1 MRSCL
6 GMFGIYLL
14 MKVVLLG
21 VGLGIGA
28 LLHWIFPS
36 IDLGIGTLI
45 GVIVTISVLF
55 MIREFSRMQTPF
67 ANLMGESMLNG
78 PPNVFISPIDID
90 EEFAPPR
97 KRRRK

>member
-6 GMFGIYLL
+6 GMLGIYLVI
-14 MKVVLLG
+14 KAVLLG

-28 LLHWIFPS
+28 LLHWIIPS

-45 GVIVTISVLF
+45 GVMVTIAAIFAINEILHIHMPSADLLD
-55 MIREFSRMQTPF
+55 EFRIKD
-67 ANLMGESMLNG
+67 
-78 PPNVFISPIDID
+78 PPIVFISPMD
-90 EEFAPPR
+90 EEFSPPR

>member
-6 GMFGIYLL
+6 GTFGIYLL

-21 VGLGIGA
+21 VGLGTGA

-45 GVIVTISVLF
+45 GVIAMMSVLF
-55 MIREFSRMQTPF
+55 MIREFSRMQNPF
-67 ANLMGESMLNG
+67 ADLIDESMLNG
-78 PPNVFISPIDID
+78 PPTVFISPID
-90 EEFAPPR
+90 EEFAPTR